1 MKKPKNTSYLMKNI
15 FLVLLGNIIY
25 ATTVKLFLLPANLMS
40 SGTTGIALV
49 INHLTDFSIP
59 LFIALFNIAALVVGL
74 IFLGKKFFMTTIL
87 SSLLYPAFL
96 EVLNKILPEDIF
108 ITDKTIL
115 NVLFSGIGLGL
126 ALGLVI
132 RSGASTGGMDIPVL
146 ILNKYF
152 KLPISI
158 VLYVFDFCI
167 ILCQIFYHTA
177 EDLLYGVL
185 LLLLTSI
192 VLDKTLLWGDTKTEV
207 KIISNKSE
215 EIKGE
220 ILSEVDRGVT
230 LLYGE
235 GGYSGKESQI
245 VLTVVS
251 NRELVKIE
259 KLVRNID
266 PDCFMIV
273 SSVREVWGKG
283 FSIEKTYK

>member
-1 MKKPKNTSYLMKNI
+1 MKKRSPAFLIKNI
-15 FLVLLGNIIY
+15 ALVILGNIIY
-25 ATTVKLFLLPANLMS
+25 AATVKLFLLPAELMS

-49 INHLTDFSIP
+49 INQLTNFP
-59 LFIALFNIAALVVGL
+59 LTLFIALFNIAALIVGL
-74 IFLGKKFFMTTIL
+74 IFLGKKFFLTTIV

-96 EVLNKILPEDIF
+96 EVLNRILPEDIF
-108 ITDKTIL
+108 VTDNTIL

-152 KLPISI
+152 KIPVSIS
-158 VLYVFDFCI
+158 LYVFDFCI
-167 ILCQIFYHTA
+167 ILCQLFYHTA
-177 EDLLYGVL
+177 EDLLYGIL

-207 KIISNKSE
+207 KIISNKSDD
-215 EIKGE
+215 IKRE

-235 GGYSGKESQI
+235 GGYSGEEGKI
-245 VLTVVS
+245 VLSVIS
-251 NRELVKIE
+251 NRELVKVE
-259 KLVRNID
+259 RLVRHID